1 MEQIDSAARAAML
14 VPQSTRDNYIE
25 QVRRAAVARG
35 ISLEEARTQQV
46 KNWRASHE
54 GDALAGWNV
63 LADWLES
70 ADLGGGPVVDP
81 ADAAKVRALESAKRD
96 PGNPQ
101 AAVLDMSDTEVR
113 DEVDQA
119 RRDSAARGSNLA
131 PVTKDDGTEV
141 PASAVAGELDKDKAK
156 RTDAKPAAGK
166 SGSST
171 R

>member
-1 MEQIDSAARAAML
+1 MEQIDPAARAAML

-35 ISLEEARTQQV
+35 ISVEAARAEQV

-70 ADLGGGPVVDP
+70 ADLGTGPVVDP

-96 PGNPQ
+96 PANPQ
-101 AAVLDMSDTEVR
+101 AAVLDMSDAEVR
-113 DEVDQA
+113 GEVDQA

-141 PASAVAGELDKDKAK
+141 PASDVAAELDKDGRKA
-156 RTDAKPAAGK
+156 TKPSAAASK
-166 SGSST
+166 PNTT

>member
-14 VPQSTRDNYIE
+14 IPDSTRSNYVE

-46 KNWRASHE
+46 TNWRTQHDN
-54 GDALAGWNV
+54 DAMGGWNV
-63 LADWLES
+63 LADWLEK
-70 ADLGGGPVVDP
+70 ADLGNGLAVDP

-101 AAVLDMSDTEVR
+101 AAVLDMSDAEVR
-113 DEVDQA
+113 GEVDQA
-119 RRDSAARGSNLA
+119 RRDSARRGGNLA

-141 PASAVAGELDKDKAK
+141 AAADVDAELDKGKS
-156 RTDAKPAAGK
+156 TTKPAAAAGK
-166 SGSST
+166 SSSSN

>member
-46 KNWRASHE
+46 KNWRAQHE
-54 GDALAGWNV
+54 ADAMGGWNV
-63 LADWLES
+63 LADWLEGT
-70 ADLGGGPVVDP
+70 ALDAGPAVDP
-81 ADAAKVRALESAKRD
+81 AAAAKVRALESAKRD

-119 RRDSAARGSNLA
+119 RRDTAARTSGLA

-141 PASAVAGELDKDKAK
+141 PAAAVADELAK
-156 RTDAKPAAGK
+156 SKPAKPAAGK
-166 SGSST
+166 AGGN